1 MSSDIPLASNTTV
14 PLGKTAGALLREA
27 RQAQGLEIEAVAAL
41 LKVPVRK
48 LEALEEDRHT
58 DFQGPTFVRALAQA
72 MCRAVKLDSAP
83 VLALL
88 PHTQGNSLDQVTGG
102 LNSKFQDPAYGRDW
116 RGLLREQRGVMLVM
130 LVFALAAAA
139 LWWLPEGWLD
149 RARSSLNSPA
159 TAASAV
165 AEEVA
170 LQAAPAPLAEPI
182 ASDRLPPA
190 SAAPLGWP
198 APLPVQASQAA
209 PASVAQGASAVPAQ
223 RVASAPARAASWPVR
238 SASGVA
244 RAASAG
250 VSSAAR
256 PAASAVRAAAAVTG
270 HASVAATVPAAASAQ
285 GGQ

>member
-48 LEALEEDRHT
+48 LEALEEDRHA

-72 MCRAVKLDSAP
+72 MCRVVKLDSVS

-102 LNSKFQDPAYGRDW
+102 LNSRFQDPAYGRDW
-116 RGLLREQRGVMLVM
+116 FGLLREQRGVMLVM
-130 LVFALAAAA
+130 LVFAVAAAV
-139 LWWLPEGWLD
+139 LWLLPEGWLD
-149 RARSSLNSPA
+149 RARASLNQPA
-159 TAASAV
+159 AAASAV
-165 AEEVA
+165 VEDVA

-223 RVASAPARAASWPVR
+223 RVASGVRAASWSAR

-270 HASVAATVPAAASAQ
+270 HASVAATAPAAASAQ